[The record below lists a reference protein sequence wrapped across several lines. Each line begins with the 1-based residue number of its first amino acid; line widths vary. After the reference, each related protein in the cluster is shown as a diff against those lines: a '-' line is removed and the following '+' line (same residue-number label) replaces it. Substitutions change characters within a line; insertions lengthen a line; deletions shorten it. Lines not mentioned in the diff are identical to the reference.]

1 MRAAFISFFAAL
13 TMALPASADM
23 AVSPLRQV
31 LDADR
36 REARFVVSNPTPR
49 ILEGRAS
56 WIDLSATPLGYEN
69 ADMAKRKELSAAP
82 WLTLRPSHFR
92 LEPGARVEIA
102 LHVKDGATP
111 PTGERRSHLLIETAA
126 TRTLMRKA
134 SDTGLQV
141 DIDAG
146 VSVPVILRGDGAAGA
161 SIAETKLLRDSD
173 GLLLLSTAIAS
184 QGDHST
190 FGRLIAVFDP
200 RSGGDR
206 QTLAVRDN
214 IAGYPDAE
222 MRLFELPLGFF
233 SLGAGQLT
241 LRYEGAE
248 EYRGRVFDE
257 RRFEIAPP
265 E

>member
-1 MRAAFISFFAAL
+1 MRTALISFFAAL
-13 TMALPASADM
+13 TAVSPAAADM
-23 AVSPLRQV
+23 AVSPLREV

-36 REARFVVSNPTPR
+36 SEGRFVVSNPTPR

-69 ADMAKRKELSAAP
+69 ANAEIREDLSAAP
-82 WLTLRPSHFR
+82 WFTLRPAHFQ
-92 LEPGARVEIA
+92 LEPGARVEIVIA
-102 LHVKDGATP
+102 VRDGATP
-111 PTGERRSHLLIETAA
+111 PIGERRSHLLIETAA

-146 VSVPVILRGDGAAGA
+146 VSVPVILRGSGAARA
-161 SIAETKLLRDSD
+161 SIADTKLLRDSD
-173 GLLLLSTAIAS
+173 GLLLLSTAIAPT
-184 QGDHST
+184 GEHST
-190 FGRLIAVFDP
+190 FGRLVAIFDP
-200 RSGGDR
+200 ADGER
-206 QTLAVRDN
+206 QTLAVREN

-241 LRYEGAE
+241 LRYEGAA
-248 EYRGRVFDE
+248 EYQGRVFDE